1 VPTSRPG
8 HAGVR
13 IVIGALAVVVAT
25 VAVSFVEGVSDVP
38 NASSIVL
45 VAVVRPLGSLSYL
58 RFMESTRPIRLPA
71 AVEASRERD
80 QVEISA
86 AIELVVRGAAT
97 RVVVAGLRDVESIAA
112 DALARAQAAGVRFN
126 LTRAA
131 ATGAISVVVGPLAE

>member
-1 VPTSRPG
+1 
-8 HAGVR
+8 
-13 IVIGALAVVVAT
+13 
-25 VAVSFVEGVSDVP
+25 
-38 NASSIVL
+38 
-45 VAVVRPLGSLSYL
+45 
-58 RFMESTRPIRLPA
+58 MESTRPIRLPA
-71 AVEASRERD
+71 AVEASRERV

-126 LTRAA
+126 LTRDA